1 MLNRLSQLAEH
12 AATSASRRQFLGRLG
27 RGALAAA
34 AASGGLLALPAIANA
49 GRRQRICGTNSG
61 SWCLNHSVGDP
72 CMNGGKCTVIKGTT
86 DTCYCRDPGNPG
98 RG

>member
-1 MLNRLSQLAEH
+1 MLEKVSQMAEQ
-12 AATSASRRQFLGRLG
+12 AATKVSRRQFLGRLG
-27 RGALAAA
+27 RGAMLVA
-34 AASGGLLALPAIANA
+34 AASGGLLALPAIVKA
-49 GRRQRICGTNSG
+49 GRRHVMCGNS
-61 SWCLNHSVGDP
+61 SSIWCLSSSVGDS